1 MMNKKIAVVV
11 GGTGFIGREIV
22 TELSKRNYKVICIS
36 KSQTNYQFPQD
47 DIVVIH
53 GNMTVHSTVE
63 QIVSDII
70 IEYHDIDLLVNVI
83 GKNINVP
90 LNDITETIWNDV
102 IDTNVKSV
110 FYLCRAVGNE
120 MLRKGSGVIINFSST
135 AGIRSNPNS
144 PHYIVAKAG
153 VIALTKYFAQLY
165 APNIRV
171 NCVAPG
177 FVLTD
182 NHKEENYPRYKEVMK
197 QIPNK
202 QMVPVC
208 EIAKSTMYLIDTQN
222 ITGHTLVIDGGLIL

>member
-1 MMNKKIAVVV
+1 MNNKIAVVV

-22 TELSKRNYKVICIS
+22 IELSQKEFIVICIS
-36 KSQTNYQFPQD
+36 KSSNILQFPVD
-47 DIVVIH
+47 NVISVCCD
-53 GNMTVHSTVE
+53 MTIYSNVE
-63 QIVSDII
+63 QIVSNII
-70 IEYHDIDLLVNVI
+70 AEYKNIDLLVNAI

-90 LNDITETIWNDV
+90 LNDITEIIWNDV

-110 FYLCRAVGNE
+110 FFTCRAIGNE
-120 MLRKGSGVIINFSST
+120 MVKNGKGIIINFAST
-135 AGIRSNPNS
+135 AGIRSDPES

-171 NCVAPG
+171 NCIAPG

-182 NHKEENYPRYKEVMK
+182 NHKRENYLRYNEVIN
-197 QIPNK
+197 QIPIK
-202 QMVPVC
+202 QMVSVN
-208 EIAKSTMYLIDTQN
+208 EIVKSTMYLIDSQN